1 MILLQ
6 EQESLEYEFR
16 LEKARQE
23 AEKVRIDAEGKA
35 IANRILAA
43 SLTPNI
49 LKEKYKTG
57 FQYFDIQID
66 DKKLTKLNAK
76 DAKRN
81 NAKILEYNKVKKA
94 HALLE
99 AKVKQIHKY
108 TTVVFLS
115 SIISGLVVIVVSA
128 FLFMQSSDKL
138 TNMTETSREAL
149 VVFAENVDGVN
160 ASLKNLDTAIKKQG
174 DLLAINEKLV
184 VTLDKIEKRVEKSN
198 ENTVGEL
205 QLITTTLI
213 NELGKNSQIS
223 IENNKK
229 LSANLAK
236 LNRSNSKTIAKA
248 IQQISNKA
256 IYKQIVA
263 NQAIQAQQ
271 ISKLVKQ
278 NNNVLG
284 KIADKTSRIKY
295 P

>member
-1 MILLQ
+1 M
-6 EQESLEYEFR
+6 EAVQESIKLA
-16 LEKARQE
+16 L
-23 AEKVRIDAEGKA
+23 DAA
-35 IANRILAA
+35 DAA
-43 SLTPNI
+43 TDVTS
-49 LKEKYKTG
+49 
-57 FQYFDIQID
+57 
-66 DKKLTKLNAK
+66 
-76 DAKRN
+76 
-81 NAKILEYNKVKKA
+81 EYNKVKKA

-115 SIISGLVVIVVSA
+115 SIVSGLAVIIFSA
-128 FLFMQSSDKL
+128 ILFMQSSNKL

-160 ASLKNLDTAIKKQG
+160 SSLKNLDTAIKKQG
-174 DLLAINEKLV
+174 DLLEINEKLV
-184 VTLDKIEKRVEKSN
+184 ITLDKIEKRVQKSN

-205 QLITTTLI
+205 QLITKTLI
-213 NELGKNSQIS
+213 DEISKNTQANID
-223 IENNKK
+223 NNKK
-229 LSANLAK
+229 LNANLEK
-236 LNRSNSKTIAKA
+236 LNKSNSRTISKA

-278 NNNVLG
+278 NNSVLG

>member
-1 MILLQ
+1 MDTKM
-6 EQESLEYEFR
+6 EAVQESIKLA
-16 LEKARQE
+16 L
-23 AEKVRIDAEGKA
+23 DAA
-35 IANRILAA
+35 DAA
-43 SLTPNI
+43 TDVTS
-49 LKEKYKTG
+49 
-57 FQYFDIQID
+57 
-66 DKKLTKLNAK
+66 
-76 DAKRN
+76 
-81 NAKILEYNKVKKA
+81 EYNKVKKA

-115 SIISGLVVIVVSA
+115 SIVSGLAVIIFSA
-128 FLFMQSSDKL
+128 ILFMQSSNKL

-174 DLLAINEKLV
+174 DLLEINEKLV
-184 VTLDKIEKRVEKSN
+184 ITLDKIEKRVQKSN

-205 QLITTTLI
+205 QLITKTLI
-213 NELGKNSQIS
+213 DEISKNTKANIAN
-223 IENNKK
+223 NNK
-229 LSANLAK
+229 LNANLEK
-236 LNRSNSKTIAKA
+236 LNKSNSRTISNA

-278 NNNVLG
+278 NNSVLG

>member
-1 MILLQ
+1 MDTKM
-6 EQESLEYEFR
+6 EAVQESIKLA
-16 LEKARQE
+16 L
-23 AEKVRIDAEGKA
+23 DAA
-35 IANRILAA
+35 DAA
-43 SLTPNI
+43 TDVTS
-49 LKEKYKTG
+49 
-57 FQYFDIQID
+57 
-66 DKKLTKLNAK
+66 
-76 DAKRN
+76 
-81 NAKILEYNKVKKA
+81 EYNKVKKA

-108 TTVVFLS
+108 TTVIFLS
-115 SIISGLVVIVVSA
+115 SIVSGLAVIIFSA
-128 FLFMQSSDKL
+128 ILFMQSSNKL

-184 VTLDKIEKRVEKSN
+184 TTLDKIEKRVQKSN

-205 QLITTTLI
+205 QLITKTLI
-213 NELGKNSQIS
+213 NEISKNTEANIQN
-223 IENNKK
+223 NNK
-229 LSANLAK
+229 LNANLEK
-236 LNRSNSKTIAKA
+236 INKSNSRMISKA
-248 IQQISNKA
+248 IEQISNKA
-256 IYKQIVA
+256 IYKKIVA

-278 NNNVLG
+278 NNSVLG

>member
-1 MILLQ
+1 MDTKM
-6 EQESLEYEFR
+6 EAVQESIKLA
-16 LEKARQE
+16 L
-23 AEKVRIDAEGKA
+23 DAA
-35 IANRILAA
+35 DAA
-43 SLTPNI
+43 TDVTS
-49 LKEKYKTG
+49 
-57 FQYFDIQID
+57 
-66 DKKLTKLNAK
+66 
-76 DAKRN
+76 
-81 NAKILEYNKVKKA
+81 EYNKVKKA

-115 SIISGLVVIVVSA
+115 SIVSGLAVIIFSA
-128 FLFMQSSDKL
+128 ILFMQSSNKL
-138 TNMTETSREAL
+138 SNMTETSREAL

-174 DLLAINEKLV
+174 DLLEINEKLV
-184 VTLDKIEKRVEKSN
+184 ITLDKIEKRVQKSN

-205 QLITTTLI
+205 QLITKTLI
-213 NELGKNSQIS
+213 DEISKNTQANID
-223 IENNKK
+223 NNKK
-229 LSANLAK
+229 LNANLEK
-236 LNRSNSKTIAKA
+236 LNKSNSKTISKA

-278 NNNVLG
+278 NNSVLG

>member
-1 MILLQ
+1 MDTKM
-6 EQESLEYEFR
+6 EAVQESIKLA
-16 LEKARQE
+16 L
-23 AEKVRIDAEGKA
+23 DAA
-35 IANRILAA
+35 DAA
-43 SLTPNI
+43 TDVTS
-49 LKEKYKTG
+49 
-57 FQYFDIQID
+57 
-66 DKKLTKLNAK
+66 
-76 DAKRN
+76 
-81 NAKILEYNKVKKA
+81 EYNKVKKA

-115 SIISGLVVIVVSA
+115 SIVSGLAVIIFSA
-128 FLFMQSSDKL
+128 ILFMQSSNKL
-138 TNMTETSREAL
+138 NNMTETSREAL

-174 DLLAINEKLV
+174 DLLEINEKLV
-184 VTLDKIEKRVEKSN
+184 ITLDKIEKRVQKSN

-205 QLITTTLI
+205 QLITKTLI
-213 NELGKNSQIS
+213 DEISKNTQANID
-223 IENNKK
+223 NNKK
-229 LSANLAK
+229 LNANLEK
-236 LNRSNSKTIAKA
+236 LNKSNSRTISKA

-278 NNNVLG
+278 NNSVLG

>member
-1 MILLQ
+1 MDTKM
-6 EQESLEYEFR
+6 EAVQESIKLA
-16 LEKARQE
+16 L
-23 AEKVRIDAEGKA
+23 DAA
-35 IANRILAA
+35 DAA
-43 SLTPNI
+43 TDVTS
-49 LKEKYKTG
+49 
-57 FQYFDIQID
+57 
-66 DKKLTKLNAK
+66 
-76 DAKRN
+76 
-81 NAKILEYNKVKKA
+81 EYNKVNKA

-115 SIISGLVVIVVSA
+115 SIISGLVVIIVSA

-160 ASLKNLDTAIKKQG
+160 ASLKNLDEAIKKQG
-174 DLLAINEKLV
+174 DLLAVNEKLV
-184 VTLDKIEKRVEKSN
+184 ANLDKIEKRVEKSN
-198 ENTVGEL
+198 ENTIGEL

-213 NELGKNSQIS
+213 NELSKNSKIS
-223 IENNKK
+223 VENNKK
-229 LSANLAK
+229 LSADLAK
-236 LNRSNSKTIAKA
+236 LNRSNSKTISKA

>member
-1 MILLQ
+1 MDTKM
-6 EQESLEYEFR
+6 EAVQESIKLA
-16 LEKARQE
+16 L
-23 AEKVRIDAEGKA
+23 DAA
-35 IANRILAA
+35 DAA
-43 SLTPNI
+43 TDVTS
-49 LKEKYKTG
+49 
-57 FQYFDIQID
+57 
-66 DKKLTKLNAK
+66 
-76 DAKRN
+76 
-81 NAKILEYNKVKKA
+81 EYNKVKKA

-115 SIISGLVVIVVSA
+115 SIVSGLAVIIFSA
-128 FLFMQSSDKL
+128 ILFMQSSNKL

-174 DLLAINEKLV
+174 DLLEINEKLV
-184 VTLDKIEKRVEKSN
+184 VTIDKIEKRVQKSN

-205 QLITTTLI
+205 QLITKTLI
-213 NELGKNSQIS
+213 DEISKNTQANID
-223 IENNKK
+223 NNKK
-229 LSANLAK
+229 LNANLEK
-236 LNRSNSKTIAKA
+236 LNKSNSRTISKA

-278 NNNVLG
+278 NNSVLG

>member
-1 MILLQ
+1 MDTKM
-6 EQESLEYEFR
+6 EAVQESIKLA
-16 LEKARQE
+16 L
-23 AEKVRIDAEGKA
+23 DAA
-35 IANRILAA
+35 DAA
-43 SLTPNI
+43 TDVTS
-49 LKEKYKTG
+49 
-57 FQYFDIQID
+57 
-66 DKKLTKLNAK
+66 
-76 DAKRN
+76 
-81 NAKILEYNKVKKA
+81 EYNKVKKA

-115 SIISGLVVIVVSA
+115 SIISGLVVIVASA

-160 ASLKNLDTAIKKQG
+160 ASLKNLDNAIKKQG

-184 VTLDKIEKRVEKSN
+184 LTLEKVEKRVQKAN
-198 ENTVGEL
+198 ENTVDEL
-205 QLITTTLI
+205 QLITKALI
-213 NELGKNSQIS
+213 NELNKNSQVS
-223 IENNKK
+223 IENTKK
-229 LSANLAK
+229 LSENLVK
-236 LNRSNSKTIAKA
+236 LNRSNSKTISKA

>member
-1 MILLQ
+1 M
-6 EQESLEYEFR
+6 EAVQESIKLA
-16 LEKARQE
+16 L
-23 AEKVRIDAEGKA
+23 DAA
-35 IANRILAA
+35 DAA
-43 SLTPNI
+43 TDVTS
-49 LKEKYKTG
+49 
-57 FQYFDIQID
+57 
-66 DKKLTKLNAK
+66 
-76 DAKRN
+76 
-81 NAKILEYNKVKKA
+81 EYNKVKKA

-108 TTVVFLS
+108 TTVIFLS
-115 SIISGLVVIVVSA
+115 SIVSGLAVIIFSA
-128 FLFMQSSDKL
+128 ILFMQSSNKL

-184 VTLDKIEKRVEKSN
+184 ITLDKIEKRVQKSN

-205 QLITTTLI
+205 QLITKTLI
-213 NELGKNSQIS
+213 DEITKNTQANIQN
-223 IENNKK
+223 NNK
-229 LSANLAK
+229 LNANLEK
-236 LNRSNSKTIAKA
+236 LNKSNNRTISRA
-248 IQQISNKA
+248 IEQISNKA

-271 ISKLVKQ
+271 IAKLVKQ

>member
-1 MILLQ
+1 M
-6 EQESLEYEFR
+6 EAVQESIKLA
-16 LEKARQE
+16 L
-23 AEKVRIDAEGKA
+23 DAA
-35 IANRILAA
+35 DAA
-43 SLTPNI
+43 TDVTS
-49 LKEKYKTG
+49 
-57 FQYFDIQID
+57 
-66 DKKLTKLNAK
+66 
-76 DAKRN
+76 
-81 NAKILEYNKVKKA
+81 EYNKVKKA

-108 TTVVFLS
+108 TTVVFIS
-115 SIISGLVVIVVSA
+115 SIVSGLAVIIFSA
-128 FLFMQSSDKL
+128 ILFMQSSNKL

-174 DLLAINEKLV
+174 DLLEINEKLV
-184 VTLDKIEKRVEKSN
+184 ITLDKIEKRVQKSN

-205 QLITTTLI
+205 QLITKTLI
-213 NELGKNSQIS
+213 DEISKNTQANID
-223 IENNKK
+223 NNKK
-229 LSANLAK
+229 LNANLEK
-236 LNRSNSKTIAKA
+236 LNKSNSRTISKA

-278 NNNVLG
+278 NNSVLG

>member
-1 MILLQ
+1 M
-6 EQESLEYEFR
+6 EAVQESIKLA
-16 LEKARQE
+16 L
-23 AEKVRIDAEGKA
+23 DAA
-35 IANRILAA
+35 DAA
-43 SLTPNI
+43 TDVTS
-49 LKEKYKTG
+49 
-57 FQYFDIQID
+57 
-66 DKKLTKLNAK
+66 
-76 DAKRN
+76 
-81 NAKILEYNKVKKA
+81 EYNKVKKA

-115 SIISGLVVIVVSA
+115 SIISGLVVIVASA

-160 ASLKNLDTAIKKQG
+160 ASLKNLDNAIKKQG

-184 VTLDKIEKRVEKSN
+184 LTLEKVEKRVQKAN
-198 ENTVGEL
+198 ENTVDEL
-205 QLITTTLI
+205 QVITKALI
-213 NELGKNSQIS
+213 NELNKNSQVS

-229 LSANLAK
+229 LSENLVK
-236 LNRSNSKTIAKA
+236 LNRSNSKTISKA

-271 ISKLVKQ
+271 ISKLIKQ

-284 KIADKTSRIKY
+284 KMADKTSRIKY

>member
-1 MILLQ
+1 M
-6 EQESLEYEFR
+6 EAVQESIKLA
-16 LEKARQE
+16 L
-23 AEKVRIDAEGKA
+23 DAA
-35 IANRILAA
+35 DAA
-43 SLTPNI
+43 TDVTS
-49 LKEKYKTG
+49 
-57 FQYFDIQID
+57 
-66 DKKLTKLNAK
+66 
-76 DAKRN
+76 
-81 NAKILEYNKVKKA
+81 EYNKVKKA

-115 SIISGLVVIVVSA
+115 SIVSGLAVIIFSA
-128 FLFMQSSDKL
+128 ILFMQSSNKL

-174 DLLAINEKLV
+174 DLLEINEKLV
-184 VTLDKIEKRVEKSN
+184 ITLDKIEKRVQKSN

-205 QLITTTLI
+205 QLITKTLI
-213 NELGKNSQIS
+213 DEISKNTQANID
-223 IENNKK
+223 NNKN
-229 LSANLAK
+229 LNANLEK
-236 LNRSNSKTIAKA
+236 LNKSNSRTISKA

-278 NNNVLG
+278 NNSVLG

>member
-1 MILLQ
+1 MDTKM
-6 EQESLEYEFR
+6 EAVQESIKLA
-16 LEKARQE
+16 L
-23 AEKVRIDAEGKA
+23 DAA
-35 IANRILAA
+35 DAA
-43 SLTPNI
+43 TDVTS
-49 LKEKYKTG
+49 
-57 FQYFDIQID
+57 
-66 DKKLTKLNAK
+66 
-76 DAKRN
+76 
-81 NAKILEYNKVKKA
+81 EYNKVKKA

-115 SIISGLVVIVVSA
+115 SIVSGLAVIIFSA
-128 FLFMQSSDKL
+128 ILFMQSSNKL

-174 DLLAINEKLV
+174 DLLEINEKLV
-184 VTLDKIEKRVEKSN
+184 ITLDKIEKRVQISN

-205 QLITTTLI
+205 QLITKTLI
-213 NELGKNSQIS
+213 DEISKNTKANIA
-223 IENNKK
+223 NNKK
-229 LSANLAK
+229 LNANLEK
-236 LNRSNSKTIAKA
+236 LNKSNSRTISNA
-248 IQQISNKA
+248 IQQISKKA

-278 NNNVLG
+278 NNSVLG